1 MKSSTLL
8 RVAVI
13 LLCVLAAL
21 CLAGC
26 PNPSGSSG
34 GDDGLDAGDDGGGA
48 DDTGDNGDGGVD
60 DTDDDTDDGADDGGG
75 GDTEYL
81 FADAG
86 ADVTIDFNE
95 GTLVTLDG
103 SGSSHS
109 TDAELACS
117 WTFLELPDGS
127 SLSDADLTGAAQA
140 VCTFDVS
147 SETAGWETGGRWH
160 YTIEL
165 TVTDPAGVADSD
177 EVIVTVVGLGDVTV
191 IAE

>member
-13 LLCVLAAL
+13 VFCILAAL

-34 GDDGLDAGDDGGGA
+34 GDDELDAGDDGGGA

-60 DTDDDTDDGADDGGG
+60 DGADDGGG
-75 GDTEYL
+75 GDTVDL
-81 FADAG
+81 VADAE

-103 SGSSHS
+103 SGSSH
-109 TDAELACS
+109 TADAELACS

-127 SLSDADLTGAAQA
+127 SLSDADLSGADQA

-160 YTIEL
+160 YTLEL
-165 TVTDPAGVADSD
+165 TVTDPAGVEDSD
-177 EVIVTVVGLGDVTV
+177 AVIVTVVGLGDVTV